1 MRIYADWIASIVE
14 GAINWLEKNQDT
26 PLDELEAEDAG
37 PSVEAQ
43 AVGEGQVAQ
52 SIVCNDCGKKF
63 RTKQLAGF
71 HAEKTYVASGPQVSL
86 CMKAIIADSLTY
98 SGHDDFAES
107 TEELPPLTEEEK
119 AQRLQDMRAALAEK
133 RAKQAI
139 VDKEEQKRNEVSFSF
154 ITNIS
159 AINSMPHLYTWMLC

>member
-1 MRIYADWIASIVE
+1 M
-14 GAINWLEKNQDT
+14 EKNQDT
-26 PLDELEAEDAG
+26 PIDELEAEDAG
-37 PSVEAQ
+37 PSVTAEAL
-43 AVGEGQVAQ
+43 GEGQVAQ

-71 HAEKTYVASGPQVSL
+71 HAEKTYVVFPARRLLVTHDCCSCLAAIVS
-86 CMKAIIADSLTY
+86 CTDFFTI

-133 RAKQAI
+133 RAKQAVI
-139 VDKEEQKRNEVSFSF
+139 DKEEQKRNEVSLVSSSSTFHRHHHHHIYLSQDYEYEY
-154 ITNIS
+154 
-159 AINSMPHLYTWMLC
+159 P